1 MPIDTSSAPRE
12 TIVFTLP
19 QEMSAA
25 MSMFRLVPRVIVA
38 LIASALLV
46 ASPLAFALEAGQ
58 LAPDFKLKG
67 NTETITLSGLRGQFV
82 YVDFWASW
90 CAPCRQSFP
99 WMSVMQNKFRDKGL
113 VVVAINLDESNEAT
127 REFLGK
133 FPPGFKVAYDPQGT
147 TPKAYEVLGM
157 PTSYLI
163 GRDGKVIFK
172 HSGFKN
178 ADRAELE
185 AQIAAAMTP

>member
-1 MPIDTSSAPRE
+1 MTSLFSIPR
-12 TIVFTLP
+12 F
-19 QEMSAA
+19 
-25 MSMFRLVPRVIVA
+25 A
-38 LIASALLV
+38 LWFFASALLF
-46 ASPLAFALEAGQ
+46 AAPAAFALEAGQ

-67 NTETITLSGLRGQFV
+67 NAEIITLSGLRGQFV

-90 CAPCRQSFP
+90 CAPCRLSFP
-99 WMSVMQNKFRDKGL
+99 WMSVLQNKFRDKGL
-113 VVVAINLDESNEAT
+113 VVVAINLDESNEPT

-133 FPPGFKVAYDPQGT
+133 FPPGFKVAYDPQAV

-157 PTSYLI
+157 PTSFLI
-163 GRDGKVIFK
+163 GKDGKVIFR

-185 AQIAAAMTP
+185 ARIATAMAAP